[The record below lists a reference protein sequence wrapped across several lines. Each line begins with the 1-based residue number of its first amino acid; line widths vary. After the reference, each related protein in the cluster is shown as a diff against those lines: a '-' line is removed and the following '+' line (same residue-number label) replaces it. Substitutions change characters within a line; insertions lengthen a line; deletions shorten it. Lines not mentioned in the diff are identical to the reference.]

1 MKDGCAGIVLGFDT
15 KDGCVVVEGCFGN
28 GCVAVES
35 WLIAAIMTNG
45 GWGVCVG
52 TAARSRCRLD
62 LSQFQMPPDGG
73 IYGIMSE
80 HL

>member
-35 WLIAAIMTNG
+35 WLIAAIMTNS
-45 GWGVCVG
+45 GWGVCVWALPQFTVSPWLEAMQG
-52 TAARSRCRLD
+52 
-62 LSQFQMPPDGG
+62 FQM
-73 IYGIMSE
+73 INFSR
-80 HL
+80 